1 MLPHSETRPSAS
13 WHRVL
18 KNLHPLVDYLQL
30 DVPVVAADGDWVVH
44 RRFRAGR
51 WDVEVRGRGRLVAV
65 IDDGFGKVSRAHDG
79 PESVGFEGVARPRRW

>member
-30 DVPVVAADGDWVVH
+30 DVHVVAVDGDWVVH

-51 WDVEVRGRGRLVAV
+51 RDVEVRGRGRLVAV
-65 IDDGFGKVSRAHDG
+65 IDDGFDKVSRARRRARV
-79 PESVGFEGVARPRRW
+79 SGF